1 MTEIAHGVKHLAV
14 IMDGNGRWAKNQSLP
29 RIDGHLQGAQVA
41 MDIVESC
48 VQKNIA
54 ELTLYA
60 LSVENLQRDP
70 NEVKYITN
78 LLTKTLLDKQRS
90 LQENGIRVRVIGDLS
105 RFDQKVRDVVRVIEE
120 MTSENTVLQLNI
132 AFNYSG
138 RWQIQQAL
146 QHAAAQAAQPNS
158 NQALFEHFEAHLRQD
173 MKSDPDLLVRTG
185 GEKRLSN
192 FLLWHL
198 AYTELYFSDVYW
210 PDFSDQ
216 HLQQALETFASRER
230 RFGKESAKPVIQ
242 SNKKAQCAGAAQ

>member
-1 MTEIAHGVKHLAV
+1 MTELSHGVKHLAV
-14 IMDGNGRWAKNQSLP
+14 IMDGNGRWAKKQNLP

-48 VQKNIA
+48 VQKNIP

-70 NEVKYITN
+70 REVQFITN

-105 RFDQKVRDVVRVIEE
+105 RFDQKVRNVVRVIEE
-120 MTSENTVLQLNI
+120 MTAENSVLQLNI

-146 QHAAAQAAQPNS
+146 QHAATQDAQANS
-158 NQALFEHFEAHLRQD
+158 SQTIFEHFEAHLRQD
-173 MKSDPDLLVRTG
+173 MKNDPDLLVRTG

-198 AYTELYFSDVYW
+198 AYTELYFSDVFW

-216 HLQQALETFASRER
+216 HLEKALEVFASRER
-230 RFGKESAKPVIQ
+230 RFGKESAQAAVQANDKIH
-242 SNKKAQCAGAAQ
+242 CASAAQ